1 MRKFLQVRPK
11 PPHFSFGILLA
22 ILVGLGGG
30 LGSVAFIYLIRW
42 IQTLFFVHGLQ
53 IFSFLGPFAVVPL
66 PVIGGLL
73 VGLIIYYGT
82 SEARGHGVPEVMF
95 AVTKRG
101 GRMSPKTVIVKTL
114 ASALTIG
121 SGGSVGRAGPVV
133 QIGAAMG
140 STLGQFLKLPTA
152 WLRTLV
158 SCGAAAG
165 ISATFNA
172 PLGGIFFT
180 TELLTTSFMTYGLP
194 FIMISS
200 VTANV
205 VTTMVLGIDGSFAL
219 PSLYS
224 LVRVEEILFYIALGV
239 IIVCVGFL
247 FMKTLQL
254 SENVF
259 DAMKGI
265 PVWFRP
271 AIGGL
276 AVGLMG
282 LYSYDIFGVGYGEVP
297 WNSSMSFEH
306 VLAGG
311 LPLRVLGVM
320 ALLKMVATSSSIGSG
335 SSGGIFAPSLFI
347 GGMTGGIVGYA
358 AHYFIPAGDPGAFAL
373 VGAAAMFAGVTRA
386 PFTSV
391 IMMLELTRDLKMM
404 VPLMLT
410 VLIATEGIK
419 LLSRETIY
427 TEKLMRRGI
436 DIVRLVNSRLVPSI
450 SVGDIMTRNPQTVG
464 RSTTLSEM
472 KDLCD
477 DAHRRGFAVLDED
490 EKLYGIVTLTDY
502 EKALEEGLDPR
513 LTPVEAVCTTDLITA
528 FPDETLMEVLPRVFD
543 YQLGRIPVVDP
554 EDPGKLLGMLRDR
567 NIYNAWKLA
576 FHQGEKSILTHAQE
590 QTDATKE
597 HSSRRASHK
606 KNRDHPPDHPSP

>member
-1 MRKFLQVRPK
+1 MTERVNVQKK
-11 PPHFSFGILLA
+11 SHSPHFSFGILLA
-22 ILVGLGGG
+22 VLVGLGSG
-30 LGSVAFIYLIRW
+30 LGSVGFIYLIRW
-42 IQTLFFVHGLQ
+42 IQILFFVKGLDL
-53 IFSFLGPFAVVPL
+53 FSFLGPFAAVPL
-66 PVIGGLL
+66 PAIGGLL

-101 GRMSPKTVIVKTL
+101 GRISPKTVFVKIF

-121 SGGSVGRAGPVV
+121 SGGSAGRAGPVV

-140 STLGQFLKLPTA
+140 STIGQLLKLPTA

-180 TELLTTSFMTYGLP
+180 SELLTTSFMSYGLP
-194 FIMISS
+194 FIIISS

-205 VTTMVLGIDGSFAL
+205 VTTMVIGIDGSFAL
-219 PSLYS
+219 PTLYS
-224 LVRVEEILFYIALGV
+224 LVHIEELIFYAALGIV
-239 IIVCVGFL
+239 IVLAGFL

-254 SENVF
+254 SENIF
-259 DAMKGI
+259 DAMKGV

-276 AVGLMG
+276 AVGLIG

-297 WNSSMSFEH
+297 WNSTMSFDH
-306 VLAGG
+306 VLRGS
-311 LPLRVLGVM
+311 LPLRVLLIL
-320 ALLKMVATSSSIGSG
+320 ALLKTLATSSTIGSG
-335 SSGGIFAPSLFI
+335 GSGGIFAPSLFI

-358 AHYFIPAGDPGAFAL
+358 AGYFIPASDPGAFAL

-386 PFTSV
+386 PFTSIV
-391 IMMLELTRDLKMM
+391 MMLELTRDLKMM

-410 VLIATEGIK
+410 VLISTEGIK

-436 DIVRLVNSRLVPSI
+436 DILRLINSRLVPTI
-450 SVGDIMTRNPQTVG
+450 SVGDVMTRNHPTV
-464 RSTTLSEM
+464 RRTTTLAEM
-472 KDLCD
+472 KQLCD
-477 DAHRRGFAVLDED
+477 DAHSRGFAVLDED
-490 EKLYGIVTLTDY
+490 GGLFGIVTLTDY
-502 EKALEEGLDPR
+502 EKALDGGLGPR
-513 LTPVEAVCTTDLITA
+513 ETVVEDVCTTDMITA
-528 FPDETLMEVLPRVFD
+528 FPDETLIEVLPRVFD
-543 YQLGRIPVVDP
+543 FQLGRVPVVDP
-554 EDPGKLLGMLRDR
+554 EDPRVLLGMLRDR

-576 FHQGEKSILTHAQE
+576 FNHGEKSILTQAQE
-590 QTDATKE
+590 QSDATQE
-597 HSSRRASHK
+597 HLSRRASFK
-606 KNRDHPPDHPSP
+606 K